1 MDDLSYLS
9 IRELGYLLRDRQIGP
24 VELTRHALDRLDSI
38 GRGLNAVV
46 TLTGDIALD
55 QARLAEDEML
65 GGLYRGPLHGIPYG
79 LKDVIA
85 AVGAPT
91 TWGAEPFRHRSF
103 AEDATVT
110 RRLRQA
116 GAVLCAK
123 LATIEIAGGMG
134 YDHPAA
140 CLTGATLNPW
150 DLSRW
155 ASGSSSGPAAAVAA
169 GAVPFAI
176 GSDTSGSILFP
187 AAFTGVAGLRASY
200 GRVSRAGAMALSW
213 TLDRLGPMC
222 RTADDCG
229 LVLEAIAGQDAA
241 DPSSLDCPYH
251 YSGRTPQ
258 RSGFRFGVVEGADEG
273 AEPEVAANFRA
284 SLGVLAEI
292 GTIETITLP
301 EFPYAAMVRTI
312 VAAEGYAGFEDF
324 IIAGRC
330 TELDAAKA
338 RVFRLASAAIPAH
351 DYIRAQRVRR
361 IAAEAFASVAGQFD
375 ALVAPSLGIVAIP
388 ADERFEPNLPAAS
401 PRPLNHAGVLAGSP
415 TISVLNGL
423 GAGGLPSGLQ
433 FAGVML
439 AENVVIDAAA
449 AFEERAGHESL
460 RPAFINAP
468 VGFGR
473 VGSAPRSGM
482 VA

>member
-1 MDDLSYLS
+1 
-9 IRELGYLLRDRQIGP
+9 
-24 VELTRHALDRLDSI
+24 
-38 GRGLNAVV
+38 
-46 TLTGDIALD
+46 
-55 QARLAEDEML
+55 
-65 GGLYRGPLHGIPYG
+65 
-79 LKDVIA
+79 
-85 AVGAPT
+85 
-91 TWGAEPFRHRSF
+91 
-103 AEDATVT
+103 
-110 RRLRQA
+110 
-116 GAVLCAK
+116 
-123 LATIEIAGGMG
+123 
-134 YDHPAA
+134 
-140 CLTGATLNPW
+140 
-150 DLSRW
+150 
-155 ASGSSSGPAAAVAA
+155 
-169 GAVPFAI
+169 
-176 GSDTSGSILFP
+176 
-187 AAFTGVAGLRASY
+187 
-200 GRVSRAGAMALSW
+200 
-213 TLDRLGPMC
+213 
-222 RTADDCG
+222 
-229 LVLEAIAGQDAA
+229 
-241 DPSSLDCPYH
+241 
-251 YSGRTPQ
+251 
-258 RSGFRFGVVEGADEG
+258 
-273 AEPEVAANFRA
+273 
-284 SLGVLAEI
+284 
-292 GTIETITLP
+292 
-301 EFPYAAMVRTI
+301 MVRTI